1 MKDEKDTIPF
11 SEVLDKIFNAD
22 PIPVHLL
29 FNLSDMSAEDD
40 KRFNQAWAEADDER
54 KYVITR
60 HLADMVEEAY
70 FVDYSPIFKLGIED
84 AFPDVRVAALDGLW
98 DSTDTSFV
106 RPLIAMM
113 QSDPDVDVR
122 VAAAKALA
130 HYVVL
135 AEWGQ
140 IPLRVSQP
148 IIEALL
154 VVYED
159 DKTAVSI
166 KRAALEALG
175 SAAHPRVNTLI
186 EEAYN
191 ANFEE
196 MRISAVFAMGNT
208 ADDRWLQIVLSELE
222 SSDTEMQLEAIRAA
236 GLLGRSDAIEP
247 LTDLLEDH
255 DSDIRAAVVV
265 ALGQIGGDGPQA
277 ILARMM
283 DDPEH
288 EDLHELIEE
297 TIEEMLLLGGEID
310 LIEYLEGENSLPYD
324 PYLDEDEDDEEE
336 L

>member
-1 MKDEKDTIPF
+1 MNDEKETIPF

-29 FNLSDMSAEDD
+29 FNLSDMNAEDGE
-40 KRFNQAWAEADDER
+40 RFNQAWAKADDER
-54 KYVITR
+54 KRVITR

-70 FVDYSPIFKLGIED
+70 FVDYSPIFRLGIDD
-84 AFPDVRVAALDGLW
+84 ASSDVRVAALDGLW

-140 IPLRVSQP
+140 IPLRVSAP
-148 IIEALL
+148 IIEVLL
-154 VVYED
+154 AVYEAD
-159 DKTAVSI
+159 ETAVPI
-166 KRAALEALG
+166 KRAALEGLG
-175 SAAHPRVNTLI
+175 AAAHPRVETLI
-186 EEAYN
+186 EEAYK
-191 ANFEE
+191 AKFEE

-208 ADDRWLQIVLSELE
+208 ADDRWLPIVLVELE
-222 SSDTEMQLEAIRAA
+222 NPDVEMQLEAIRAA

-247 LTDLLEDH
+247 LSDMLEEN
-255 DSDIRAAVVV
+255 DSDIRAAVIV

-277 ILARMM
+277 LLARMM

-288 EDLHELIEE
+288 EDLHELVEE

-310 LIEYLEGENSLPYD
+310 IIEYMEGENSLPDD
-324 PYLDEDEDDEEE
+324 PYLDEDEDEEE